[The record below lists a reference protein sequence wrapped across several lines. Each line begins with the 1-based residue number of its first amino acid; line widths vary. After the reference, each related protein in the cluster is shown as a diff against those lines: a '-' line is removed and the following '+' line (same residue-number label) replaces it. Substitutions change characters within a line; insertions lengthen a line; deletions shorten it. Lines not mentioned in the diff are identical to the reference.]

1 MSVRKGIY
9 LVTTDGWYVERLV
22 WLIAG
27 TDVVVSSV
35 LTVLY
40 SPHWIYSILFVGI
53 CSVIVALSGFCVVV
67 GICSVI
73 VALSGFCVVGN
84 IVYRFGARPMLSRRR
99 PMEADKTERVYF
111 MQTDK
116 WFLERYI
123 YLFVGV
129 NLTISSFL
137 VKLHSLYWLLFT
149 GFVGTATMVFAFTG
163 YCIMANLLYKFGAEP
178 RLEKGFA
185 VYHSL
190 ETGVAER
197 RNPVRNI
204 PRPRRI

>member
-1 MSVRKGIY
+1 MQSYIASGGIDMSVRKGIY

-40 SPHWIYSILFVGI
+40 SPHWIYSILF
-53 CSVIVALSGFCVVV
+53 V

>member
-40 SPHWIYSILFVGI
+40 SPHWIYSILF
-53 CSVIVALSGFCVVV
+53 V